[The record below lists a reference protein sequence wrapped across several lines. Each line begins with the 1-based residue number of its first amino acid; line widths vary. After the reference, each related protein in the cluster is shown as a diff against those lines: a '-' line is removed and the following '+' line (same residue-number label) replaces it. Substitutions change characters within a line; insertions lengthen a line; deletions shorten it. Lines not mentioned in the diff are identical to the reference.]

1 MNEEEKQLPC
11 EDAGEGFEELIRGR
25 YKEQFDARVQKILD
39 GRLKNLRRENER
51 LRESGQAERRLA
63 IERIGALESA
73 AEDIRRDYPGFDW
86 QQEMRDTTFGALI
99 LAGIDGRSAYEMVH
113 RDALREAAAQE
124 ARLRT
129 EEDIARSMAGGRVAE
144 NGGQGAAVL
153 RGDPRTLTSRELS
166 DIRRRVQ
173 RGEKIRF

>member
-63 IERIGALESA
+63 GTTPASTGS
-73 AEDIRRDYPGFDW
+73 RRCATPPSG
-86 QQEMRDTTFGALI
+86 
-99 LAGIDGRSAYEMVH
+99 
-113 RDALREAAAQE
+113 
-124 ARLRT
+124 
-129 EEDIARSMAGGRVAE
+129 
-144 NGGQGAAVL
+144 
-153 RGDPRTLTSRELS
+153 P
-166 DIRRRVQ
+166 
-173 RGEKIRF
+173 